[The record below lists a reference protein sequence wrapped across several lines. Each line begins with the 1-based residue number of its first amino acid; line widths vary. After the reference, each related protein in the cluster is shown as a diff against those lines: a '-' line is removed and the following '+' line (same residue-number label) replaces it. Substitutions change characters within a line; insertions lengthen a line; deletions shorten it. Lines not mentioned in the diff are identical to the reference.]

1 MGTPRIKGFGFATLE
16 GGVDGGKD
24 ASLIA
29 QNQVASASNVSMR
42 GALVTTRNPLCNLL
56 FDDMTGGRFTG
67 RFQGA
72 MFYAAES
79 GNSGFILSVGGKLF
93 RFQFG
98 TPNTLVEITPKLSIV
113 TTADFA
119 VPGIG
124 INVTVDVTSETVLTP
139 GLTVVIDSGQYL
151 VVSQLLKQVL
161 VEYLGGAAHA
171 NAPQGSAVLD
181 LNNAQI
187 FEYQTNPANADF
199 IYLFQAENYAIVLG
213 GQNRT
218 IIYDGASA
226 RQAGINELPPAVF
239 GLYAWG
245 RIWLTLNDRR
255 RFIAGDIVYGPS
267 GTPQNGFR
275 DAILKVTE
283 NDFLNEGGAF
293 SVPNNAGLITSM
305 FPLATQ
311 DTSLGIGPILIG
323 TTNSIISCNAPVD
336 RTTWKNLTYPIQT
349 ISLLDYGPTGPWA
362 FASINADVW
371 YRALKEIRSFIVARR
386 DMNMWG
392 NTPVSRE
399 VAPILALDTKEI
411 LDHCSAIYF
420 DNRLLMTVNPYLSQY
435 GTAHRGLVV
444 INYDL
449 VSDLRQKASPAWEG
463 TYSGLKFLQLV
474 KGLVN
479 KQERGFAFALNQS
492 TIELWEIE
500 TTGYYDKYTTPE
512 GSGTKITSTSIQSL
526 IETRKDDFGNNEQ
539 LKRLYT
545 AEVFLQDIVDDI
557 EIKIS
562 YRPDEYPEYAEWY
575 TIRICA
581 GVSQCLPPQNP
592 KFICSVWKTNKG
604 TYAARVMLTTPTE
617 VPNRLRGGFLFSGYS
632 FQFKFE
638 GAGRFTIAKF
648 KPQATMDDDKS
659 EGEVS
664 DNLACV
670 AFSACDSDLFA
681 YSSRGMNVEYSA
693 TALIPNGANSGTIT
707 GLNLGFTPTKI
718 NVDVITCDTNSLV
731 LVVNATNSLSADG
744 FTYSLSG
751 ATDGPCYKISYT
763 LKM

>member
-1 MGTPRIKGFGFATLE
+1 MGTPRIKGLGFSTLE

-24 ASLIA
+24 PSLIA
-29 QNQVASASNVSMR
+29 LNQVASASNVSMR
-42 GALVTTRNPLCNLL
+42 GALVTTRNPFSNIL
-56 FDDMTGGRFTG
+56 FEDMTGGRFTG
-67 RFQGA
+67 RFQGS
-72 MFYAAES
+72 MFYSAES

-98 TPNTLVEITPKLSIV
+98 TPNTISEITPKLSIV
-113 TTADFA
+113 TTAPFA

-124 INVTVDVTSETVLTP
+124 LNVTVDVTSETVLTP
-139 GLTVVIDSGQYL
+139 GMTVIIDSGQYL
-151 VVSQLLKQVL
+151 IISQFLKQVL
-161 VEYLGGAAHA
+161 IEYLGGAANA
-171 NAPQGSAVLD
+171 TAPQGSIVLD
-181 LNNAQI
+181 VSSQPI
-187 FEYQTNPANADF
+187 FEYQTNPANADIIF
-199 IYLFQAENYAIVLG
+199 MFQAENYAIILG

-218 IIYDGASA
+218 IIYDGAIS
-226 RQAGINELPPAVF
+226 RQAGISELPPAVI
-239 GLYAWG
+239 GVYAWG
-245 RIWLTLNDRR
+245 RIWLTFNDRR

-305 FPLATQ
+305 FPATVP

-323 TTNSIISCNAPVD
+323 CTNSVVSCNAPVD

-349 ISLLDYGPTGPWA
+349 ISLLDYGPIGPWS
-362 FASINADVW
+362 FATINADVW
-371 YRALKEIRSFIVARR
+371 YRALNEIRSFIVARR
-386 DMNMWG
+386 DMNMLG
-392 NTPVSRE
+392 PSPVSRE
-399 VAPILALDTKEI
+399 VAPILTLDSKE
-411 LDHCSAIYF
+411 LLEHCSAVYF
-420 DNRLLMTVNPYLSQY
+420 DNRLLMTVNPYLTQY

-449 VSDLRQKASPAWEG
+449 VSDLKQKSPPSWEG
-463 TYSGLKFLQLV
+463 SYSGLKFLQMV
-474 KGLVN
+474 KGLIN
-479 KQERGFAFALNQS
+479 KQERAFAFALNQS
-492 TIELWEIE
+492 SIEIWEFQ
-500 TTGYYDKYTTPE
+500 TTGYYDKYTIQQ
-512 GSGTKITSTSIQSL
+512 GSGTRINSTSIQSF

-562 YRPDEYPEYAEWY
+562 YRPDEYPEYAEWF

-592 KFICSVWKTNKG
+592 KFICQVWKTKRG

-617 VPNRLRGGFLFSGYS
+617 VPNLLRGGFLSSGYT

-638 GAGRFTIAKF
+638 STGRFTISKF

-659 EGEVS
+659 EGEASENKPCVS
-664 DNLACV
+664 
-670 AFSACDSDLFA
+670 FSSCESDFFA
-681 YSSRGMNVEYSA
+681 YSSYGMNVEYSA
-693 TALIPNGANSGTIT
+693 TALIPNGASNGVVT
-707 GLNLGFTPTKI
+707 GLNLGFTPSTI
-718 NVDVITCDTNSLV
+718 DISVITCDLNSEV
-731 LVVNATNSLSADG
+731 LVVNATDSLSADG